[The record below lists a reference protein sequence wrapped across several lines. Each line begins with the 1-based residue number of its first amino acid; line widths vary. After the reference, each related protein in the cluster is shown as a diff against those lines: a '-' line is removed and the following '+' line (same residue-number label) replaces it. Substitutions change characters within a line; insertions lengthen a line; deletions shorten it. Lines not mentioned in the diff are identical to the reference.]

1 MRWVAL
7 LLLFAN
13 LGLAAYLGL
22 VAPGRRGIHDPRA
35 LELNADRV
43 QRVHDAPAPA
53 KLDAGACLEWGPFA
67 GAELARAQEQLA
79 SLPLTKTAVRESPG
93 TPVWWVHIPPA
104 RSREEAERRVRELE
118 ALGVQDARVVTDDA
132 YRNAVSLGIFRSEAA
147 AAEQQ
152 ARLREIKVRNAAVVQ
167 RSDLLKFSTIVVFQP
182 TTAAAAKLVELRQ
195 AFAGSEVKA
204 AACPAAGG

>member
-13 LGLAAYLGL
+13 LGLAGYLGL
-22 VAPGRRGIHDPRA
+22 VAPGQRAIHDPRA

-43 QRVHDAPAPA
+43 RVVRDAADSS
-53 KLDAGACLEWGPFA
+53 KLGAAACLEWGPLA
-67 GAELARAQEQLA
+67 AAELARAQDELVALQI
-79 SLPLTKTAVRESPG
+79 TKTSVRESPG

-118 ALGVQDARVVTDDA
+118 ALGVKDARVVTDDA
-132 YRNAVSLGIFRSEAA
+132 YRNAVSLGIFRSETA

-152 ARLREIKVRNAAVVQ
+152 ARMREIKVRNSAIVQ
-167 RSDLLKFSTIVVFQP
+167 RSDLIKFSTLIVFEP
-182 TTAAAAKLVELRQ
+182 TATVAAKLVELRG
-195 AFAGSEVKA
+195 AYAGSEIRA
-204 AACPAAGG
+204 AACPAGG